1 MATMAALNTTRPP
14 STSNG
19 VSSGRFG
26 QDLDHLARCER
37 LGPPPAAPSRRQRR
51 GKHERP
57 TMGTYPGKQS
67 RQADMGFIVGA
78 PVCGR

>member
-14 STSNG
+14 GTSNG
-19 VSSGRFG
+19 VSSGRFS

-37 LGPPPAAPSRRQRR
+37 LGPPPAAPSSASVAASTTVPR
-51 GKHERP
+51 
-57 TMGTYPGKQS
+57 MGTYAGKQS